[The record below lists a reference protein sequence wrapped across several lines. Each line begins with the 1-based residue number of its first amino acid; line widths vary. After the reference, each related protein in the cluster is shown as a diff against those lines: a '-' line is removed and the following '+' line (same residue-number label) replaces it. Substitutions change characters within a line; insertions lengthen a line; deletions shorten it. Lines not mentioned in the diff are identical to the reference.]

1 MTDNK
6 NKGTQKSDIRAQYNK
21 ENKTEET
28 TGNKNITYVNTEP
41 KAQENTLA
49 DRQQNELKTKP
60 VKHKSK
66 YLNAR
71 KINPSHKVLS
81 SNNYR

>member
-6 NKGTQKSDIRAQYNK
+6 NEGTQKSDIRAQYNK

-49 DRQQNELKTKP
+49 DRQQNE
-60 VKHKSK
+60 
-66 YLNAR
+66 
-71 KINPSHKVLS
+71 
-81 SNNYR
+81 

>member
-28 TGNKNITYVNTEP
+28 TGKKNITYVNTEPKAQEKNITYVNTEP

-49 DRQQNELKTKP
+49 DR
-60 VKHKSK
+60 
-66 YLNAR
+66 
-71 KINPSHKVLS
+71 
-81 SNNYR
+81 

>member
-6 NKGTQKSDIRAQYNK
+6 DKGTQKSDIRAQYNK

-60 VKHKSK
+60 VNTKAS
-66 YLNAR
+66 
-71 KINPSHKVLS
+71 I
-81 SNNYR
+81 

>member
-28 TGNKNITYVNTEP
+28 TGNKNITYVSTEP
-41 KAQENTLA
+41 KAQGNTLA
-49 DRQQNELKTKP
+49 HRQQNDLKAKSVSTKA
-60 VKHKSK
+60 S
-66 YLNAR
+66 
-71 KINPSHKVLS
+71 I
-81 SNNYR
+81 

>member
-41 KAQENTLA
+41 K
-49 DRQQNELKTKP
+49 
-60 VKHKSK
+60 HKRIHWLIDSK
-66 YLNAR
+66 MN
-71 KINPSHKVLS
+71 
-81 SNNYR
+81 

>member
-28 TGNKNITYVNTEP
+28 TGNKNITINNVSTEP

-49 DRQQNELKTKP
+49 DRQHNELKTKS
-60 VKHKSK
+60 VNSK
-66 YLNAR
+66 AS
-71 KINPSHKVLS
+71 I
-81 SNNYR
+81 

>member
-41 KAQENTLA
+41 KAQENTVA
-49 DRQQNELKTKP
+49 DRQQNE
-60 VKHKSK
+60 
-66 YLNAR
+66 
-71 KINPSHKVLS
+71 
-81 SNNYR
+81 